1 MKLRYIFPAVIA
13 AVAMFA
19 SCSEKENLYL
29 DNLQVSSSYIAINAE
44 GGEFSVDVTATEDWT
59 MDFDVDVIGKKLDK
73 VKGIVN
79 DTTQVKQLDTDANS
93 WFTASVRQGSKGK
106 TTVKFSAEATTA
118 SRSSNI
124 VIKAGDK
131 VQNLVVSQKVATTEV
146 EVTPLVDVL
155 SGAEGK
161 TYRVK
166 GVCSVI
172 SNTTYGNWYM
182 ADEDGN
188 TLYIY
193 GTVDASGSYNWSKF
207 NIALGDEVT
216 VEGIKVVYGSTIELQ
231 DATFISVKKALLAC
245 DETEKYIAM
254 DESSFTL
261 KLSQKGNGIYFE
273 SQADWLS
280 FEGNGYEADGNGNL
294 TFTINVENNN
304 TGVARTGT
312 LRFTSTKGSEVT
324 ELPVTI
330 TQLPTKP
337 IDSNLL
343 EISKTLLNGTSKAPR
358 SFDVN
363 LKNAKVTFVSGSNY
377 FIEDEKG
384 GLLVYSNALSL
395 KVGQVINGRVWGQGY
410 AYNNLPEATAFN
422 LQFATVTTSDSD
434 IVPTEVTLAELAEDY
449 DSYVS
454 RYIKIKNVTVGTAID
469 VDYEVVNS
477 KGAVTDGTNTFD
489 LNHQSTVKFNGNK
502 IYYYVQAA
510 KDSKVDLVCI
520 PTVYK
525 TSKQLNIYAQNWV
538 SASK

>member
-216 VEGIKVVYGSTIELQ
+216 VEGIKVVYNGTIELQ

-273 SQADWLS
+273 SKADWLS

-434 IVPTEVTLAELAEDY
+434 IVPTEVTLAELAADP
-449 DSYVS
+449 DSYLS

-469 VDYEVVNS
+469 VDYEAVNS
-477 KGAVTDGTNTFD
+477 RGAVTDGTNTFD

-502 IYYYVQAA
+502 IYYYLQAA

>member
-216 VEGIKVVYGSTIELQ
+216 VEGIKVVYNGTIELQ

-434 IVPTEVTLAELAEDY
+434 IVPTEVTLAELAADP
-449 DSYVS
+449 DSYLS

-469 VDYEVVNS
+469 VDYEAVNS

-525 TSKQLNIYAQNWV
+525 TSRQLNIYAQSWV

>member
-216 VEGIKVVYGSTIELQ
+216 VEGIKVVYNGTIELQ

-273 SQADWLS
+273 SQVDWLS

-469 VDYEVVNS
+469 VDYVAVNS

-525 TSKQLNIYAQNWV
+525 TSKQLNIYAQSWV

>member
-1 MKLRYIFPAVIA
+1 M
-13 AVAMFA
+13 
-19 SCSEKENLYL
+19 
-29 DNLQVSSSYIAINAE
+29 
-44 GGEFSVDVTATEDWT
+44 
-59 MDFDVDVIGKKLDK
+59 
-73 VKGIVN
+73 
-79 DTTQVKQLDTDANS
+79 
-93 WFTASVRQGSKGK
+93 
-106 TTVKFSAEATTA
+106 
-118 SRSSNI
+118 
-124 VIKAGDK
+124 
-131 VQNLVVSQKVATTEV
+131 
-146 EVTPLVDVL
+146 
-155 SGAEGK
+155 
-161 TYRVK
+161 
-166 GVCSVI
+166 
-172 SNTTYGNWYM
+172 
-182 ADEDGN
+182 
-188 TLYIY
+188 
-193 GTVDASGSYNWSKF
+193 
-207 NIALGDEVT
+207 
-216 VEGIKVVYGSTIELQ
+216 
-231 DATFISVKKALLAC
+231 
-245 DETEKYIAM
+245 
-254 DESSFTL
+254 
-261 KLSQKGNGIYFE
+261 
-273 SQADWLS
+273 
-280 FEGNGYEADGNGNL
+280 
-294 TFTINVENNN
+294 
-304 TGVARTGT
+304 
-312 LRFTSTKGSEVT
+312 
-324 ELPVTI
+324 
-330 TQLPTKP
+330 PTKP

-343 EISKTLLNGTSKAPR
+343 EISTTLLNGTSKAPR

-469 VDYEVVNS
+469 VDYEAVNS

-525 TSKQLNIYAQNWV
+525 TSKQLNIYAQSWV

>member
-216 VEGIKVVYGSTIELQ
+216 VEGIKVVYNGTIELQ

-469 VDYEVVNS
+469 VDYEAVNS

-520 PTVYK
+520 PTVDK
-525 TSKQLNIYAQNWV
+525 TSKQLNIYAQSWV

>member
-1 MKLRYIFPAVIA
+1 MKSRYIFPAVLA

-29 DNLQVSSSYIAINAE
+29 DNLQVSSSYIAISAE
-44 GGEFSVDVTATEDWT
+44 GGDFSIDVTATEAWT
-59 MDFDVDVIGKKLDK
+59 MDFDVDVIGSKLDK
-73 VKGIVN
+73 EKGIVN
-79 DTTQVKQLDTDANS
+79 DTTQVKQLDTDGNS
-93 WFTASVRQGSKGK
+93 WFTASVRSGEKGK

-131 VQNLVVSQKVATTEV
+131 VQNLVVSQKVATTDV
-146 EVTPLVDVL
+146 AVTPLAEVL

-166 GVCSVI
+166 GTCSVI

-182 ADEDGN
+182 TDDEGN
-188 TLYIY
+188 SLYIY

-216 VEGIKVVYGSTIELQ
+216 VEGIKVVYSGTIELK
-231 DATFISVKKALLAC
+231 DATFISVKKALIAC
-245 DETEKYIAM
+245 DDVEKYISM
-254 DESSFTL
+254 DADTFTL
-261 KLSQKGNGIYFE
+261 KLSQKGTGISFE
-273 SQADWLS
+273 SEADWLS
-280 FEGNGYEADGNGNL
+280 FEGNGYTSDGNGNL
-294 TFTINVENNN
+294 TFTIKAEENE

-312 LRFTSTKGSEVT
+312 LVFKSTKGSEST
-324 ELPVTI
+324 ELPVTV

-343 EISKTLLNGTSKAPR
+343 EISKTLLNGTSSAPR

-363 LKNAKVTFVSGSNY
+363 LKNAKVTYINGSNY

-384 GLLVYSNALSL
+384 GLLVYSSALSL
-395 KVGQVINGRVWGQGY
+395 KVGQVINGRVWGKGY
-410 AYNNLPEATAFN
+410 AYNNLPEATSFN
-422 LQFATVTTSDSD
+422 LQFATVTTSDSEV
-434 IVPTEVTLAELAEDY
+434 VPTEVTLADLAADY
-449 DSYVS
+449 DSYLS
-454 RYIKIKNVTVGTAID
+454 RYVKIKGVTVSTAID
-469 VDYEVVNS
+469 VDYEAVNS
-477 KGAVTDGTNTFD
+477 KGAVTDGTNTFN
-489 LNHQSTVKFNGNK
+489 LNHQSTGKFNGNK

-510 KDSKVDLVCI
+510 EGSTVDVVCI
-520 PTVYK
+520 PTMYK
-525 TSKQLNIYAQNWV
+525 TNKQLNIYAQKWI

>member
-216 VEGIKVVYGSTIELQ
+216 VEGIKVVYNGTIELQ

>member
-343 EISKTLLNGTSKAPR
+343 EISTTLLNGTSSAPR

-384 GLLVYSNALSL
+384 GLLVYSTALSL

-410 AYNNLPEATAFN
+410 AYNNLPEATTFN

-434 IVPTEVTLAELAEDY
+434 IVPTEVTLAELAADY
-449 DSYVS
+449 KRYLS

-469 VDYEVVNS
+469 VNYEAVNS

-489 LNHQSTVKFNGNK
+489 LNHQSTAKFNGNK

>member
-216 VEGIKVVYGSTIELQ
+216 VEGIKVVYNGTIELQ

-337 IDSNLL
+337 IDSNLF
-343 EISKTLLNGTSKAPR
+343 EISQTLKNGTSKAPR

-469 VDYEVVNS
+469 VDYEAVNS

-525 TSKQLNIYAQNWV
+525 TSKQLNIYAQSWV

>member
-216 VEGIKVVYGSTIELQ
+216 VEGIKVVYNGTIELQ

-343 EISKTLLNGTSKAPR
+343 EISKTIKDGTSKTPR

-469 VDYEVVNS
+469 VDYEAVNS

>member
-1 MKLRYIFPAVIA
+1 MKSRYIFSAVLA

-44 GGEFSVDVTATEDWT
+44 GGDFSIDVTATEAWT
-59 MDFDVDVIGKKLDK
+59 MDFDVDVIGQKLDK
-73 VKGIVN
+73 VKGIVK
-79 DTTQVKQLDTDANS
+79 DTTQVKQLDTDGNS
-93 WFTASVRQGSKGK
+93 WFTASVREGGKGK

-131 VQNLVVSQKVATTEV
+131 VQNLVVSQKVATTDIA
-146 EVTPLVDVL
+146 VTPLADVL

-166 GVCSVI
+166 GTCSVI

-182 ADEDGN
+182 TDDAGN
-188 TLYIY
+188 SLYIY

-216 VEGIKVVYGSTIELQ
+216 VEGIKVVYSGTIELK
-231 DATFISVKKALLAC
+231 DATFISVKKALIAC
-245 DETEKYIAM
+245 DDVEKYISM
-254 DESSFTL
+254 DADSFTL
-261 KLSQKGNGIYFE
+261 KLTQKGTGISFE
-273 SQADWLS
+273 SEADWLS
-280 FEGNGYEADGNGNL
+280 FEGNGYTSDGNGNL
-294 TFTINVENNN
+294 TFTINAEENE

-312 LRFTSTKGSEVT
+312 LVFKSTKGSEST

-330 TQLPTKP
+330 TQLATKP

-343 EISKTLLNGTSKAPR
+343 EISKTLLNGTSSAPR

-363 LKNAKVTFVSGSNY
+363 LKNAKVTYINGSNY

-384 GLLVYSNALSL
+384 GLLVYSNSLSL
-395 KVGQVINGRVWGQGY
+395 KVGQVINGRVWGKGY

-422 LQFATVTTSDSD
+422 LQFATVTNSDSEV
-434 IVPTEVTLAELAEDY
+434 VPTEVTLADIAADY
-449 DSYVS
+449 EKYLS
-454 RYIKIKNVTVGTAID
+454 RYVKIKGVTVSTAID
-469 VDYEVVNS
+469 VDFETASS
-477 KGAVTDGTNTFD
+477 KGAVTDGTNTFN
-489 LNHQSTVKFNGNK
+489 LNHQSTGKFNGNK

-510 KDSKVDLVCI
+510 EGSKVDIVCI

-525 TSKQLNIYAQNWV
+525 SNKQLNIYAQSWIT
-538 SASK
+538 ASK

>member
-216 VEGIKVVYGSTIELQ
+216 VEGIKVVYNGTIELQ

-434 IVPTEVTLAELAEDY
+434 IVPTEVTLAELAADP
-449 DSYVS
+449 DSYLS

-469 VDYEVVNS
+469 VDYEAVNS

-538 SASK
+538 SVSK

>member
-216 VEGIKVVYGSTIELQ
+216 VEGIKVVYNGTIELQ

-343 EISKTLLNGTSKAPR
+343 EISQTLKNGTSKAPR

-434 IVPTEVTLAELAEDY
+434 IVPTEVTLAELAEDP
-449 DSYVS
+449 DSYLS

-469 VDYEVVNS
+469 VDYEAVNS

-525 TSKQLNIYAQNWV
+525 TSRQLNIYAQSWV